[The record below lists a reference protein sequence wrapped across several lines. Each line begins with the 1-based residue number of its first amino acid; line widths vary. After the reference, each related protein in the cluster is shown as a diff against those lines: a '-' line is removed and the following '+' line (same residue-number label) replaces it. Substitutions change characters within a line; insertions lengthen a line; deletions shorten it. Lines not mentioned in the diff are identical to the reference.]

1 MCIPNHKFNLKDC
14 YPIPFMI
21 VFYSAKIC
29 IFIYAISCNSVSRDP
44 IRPNTD
50 IKNNKLWAVSNK
62 KTQIVSDFKQMKEN

>member
-1 MCIPNHKFNLKDC
+1 
-14 YPIPFMI
+14 MI

-50 IKNNKLWAVSNK
+50 LKNNKLWAVSNK
-62 KTQIVSDFKQMKEN
+62 ETQIVSDFKQIEKKKINFDI